1 MSRIK
6 DIVENLI
13 LEMRDSGEISEK
25 DKKEIT
31 ALLSKR
37 VKEHKENKMFDTV
50 KNITKPSDSKL
61 RLKGMCSKEHKD
73 NVKQMENNLVYAGIN
88 LQ

>member
-6 DIVENLI
+6 DIIENLI
-13 LEMRDSGEISEK
+13 LELRDSGEISEK

-37 VKEHKENKMFDTV
+37 VKEHKENK
-50 KNITKPSDSKL
+50 SKL
-61 RLKGMCSKEHKD
+61 RLKGMCSDED
-73 NVKQMENNLVYAGIN
+73 VTNVRNMEANLIYTGIN
-88 LQ
+88 LK

>member
-6 DIVENLI
+6 DIIENLI
-13 LEMRDSGEISEK
+13 LELRDSGEISEK

-37 VKEHKENKMFDTV
+37 VKEHKESKMFDTV
-50 KNITKPSDSKL
+50 KKITTKPKSEL
-61 RLKGMCSKEHKD
+61 RLKFTG
-73 NVKQMENNLVYAGIN
+73 VN